1 MGDEKMMMSI
11 KNEYLNSVCTRIIA
25 MLSPPSNEDVVS
37 KILSKTS
44 PVVKRE
50 VCVVVERKLP
60 WELII
65 SNFLIGALAIHLLP
79 IFLKKIDGYIKTTE
93 KNESDATATASR
105 LPDSSLR
112 EQEIDPDNEA
122 DSDDSDSD
130 SDSDSDLDHD

>member
-1 MGDEKMMMSI
+1 MTSI

-65 SNFLIGALAIHLLP
+65 SNFLIGALTIHLLP
-79 IFLKKIDGYIKTTE
+79 IFLKKIDGYIKTE

-105 LPDSSLR
+105 LPDSSHR
-112 EQEIDPDNEA
+112 EQEIDPDTEA

-130 SDSDSDLDHD
+130 SNSDLDHD